1 MFSISLK
8 QLNDS
13 YQSLLAIG
21 QTVNKGKIK
30 YRLGRTLAS
39 AKAEVE
45 LMQKHLADVAERNG
59 AELTGGGGF
68 NFKPEQTNEIKAFNK
83 EADDF
88 MRSQKVELWGDAE
101 YFRFAEFEAYDI
113 AANDI
118 ANLLWLIGDDE
129 PAEEKPKAQAA
140 AA

>member
-8 QLNDS
+8 TLNDS
-13 YQSLLAIG
+13 YQSLLAVG
-21 QTVNKGKIK
+21 QIVNKGKIK

-39 AKAEVE
+39 AKTEVE
-45 LMQKHLADVAERNG
+45 LMQKHLADVAERHG

-68 NFKPEQTNEIKAFNK
+68 NFRPEQAEQIKAFNK

-88 MRSQKVELWGDAE
+88 MRSQKVELWGDAD
-101 YFRFAEFEAYDI
+101 YFKFSEFEQFDI
-113 AANDI
+113 AASDI
-118 ANLLWLIGDDE
+118 ANLLWLIGDDGE
-129 PAEEKPKAQAA
+129 EEKPKAQAA